1 MLRRHEKVLK
11 MPFKF
16 TKSSDQL
23 VLTLSGDIDLEITPD
38 VKNELSENL
47 EDVSRFEI
55 DGRQVNYIDSS
66 GISILVIAMQS
77 CKQKNIDFSISKAS
91 DELMRVIEL
100 AHLDKLFTIDEQ
112 TGPADLVDVDVFSDT
127 GANDKKIVEN
137 IYQNDDDLI
146 AQELADLGGED
157 TASIGAAQN
166 SELSQ
171 DPIQENTESDAAT
184 DTENAENKGLF
195 KPGTF

>member
-1 MLRRHEKVLK
+1 

-16 TKSSDQL
+16 TKNSDQL

-38 VKNELSENL
+38 VKNDLAENL
-47 EDVSRFEI
+47 DEVSKLEI
-55 DGRQVNYIDSS
+55 DGQLVNYIDSS

-91 DELMRVIEL
+91 NELMRVIEL
-100 AHLDKLFTIDEQ
+100 AHLDKLLTINEQ

-127 GANDKKIVEN
+127 SANDKKIVEN

-146 AQELADLGGED
+146 AQELADLGGDE
-157 TASIGAAQN
+157 TASSVITDAPNPSDGNTKENNQNTDPEAA
-166 SELSQ
+166 S
-171 DPIQENTESDAAT
+171 
-184 DTENAENKGLF
+184 DTEKTENSGLF

>member
-1 MLRRHEKVLK
+1 

-16 TKSSDQL
+16 TKNSDQL

-38 VKNELSENL
+38 VKNDLAENL
-47 EDVSRFEI
+47 DEVSKLEI
-55 DGRQVNYIDSS
+55 DGQLVNYIDSS

-91 DELMRVIEL
+91 SELMRVIEL
-100 AHLDKLFTIDEQ
+100 AHLDKLLTINEQ

-146 AQELADLGGED
+146 AQELADLGGDE
-157 TASIGAAQN
+157 TASSVITDAPNPSDGNTKENNQNTDPEAA
-166 SELSQ
+166 S
-171 DPIQENTESDAAT
+171 
-184 DTENAENKGLF
+184 DTEKTENSGLF

>member
-1 MLRRHEKVLK
+1 

-16 TKSSDQL
+16 TKNSDQL

-38 VKNELSENL
+38 VKNDLAENL
-47 EDVSRFEI
+47 DEVSKLEI
-55 DGRQVNYIDSS
+55 DGQQVNYIDSS

-91 DELMRVIEL
+91 SELMRVIEL
-100 AHLDKLFTIDEQ
+100 AHLDKLLTINEQ

-146 AQELADLGGED
+146 AQELADLGGDE
-157 TASIGAAQN
+157 TASSAISDASSPSDEN
-166 SELSQ
+166 T
-171 DPIQENTESDAAT
+171 QENNQNTDSEAAS
-184 DTENAENKGLF
+184 DTEKTENSGLF

>member
-1 MLRRHEKVLK
+1 

-16 TKSSDQL
+16 TKNSDQL

-38 VKNELSENL
+38 VKNDLAENL
-47 EDVSRFEI
+47 DEVSKLEI
-55 DGRQVNYIDSS
+55 DGQLVNYIDSS

-91 DELMRVIEL
+91 NELMRVIEL
-100 AHLDKLFTIDEQ
+100 AHLDKLLTINEQ

-146 AQELADLGGED
+146 AQELADLGGDE
-157 TASIGAAQN
+157 TASSVITDAPDPSDGNTKENNQNTDPEAA
-166 SELSQ
+166 S
-171 DPIQENTESDAAT
+171 
-184 DTENAENKGLF
+184 DTEKTENSGLF

>member
-1 MLRRHEKVLK
+1 

-16 TKSSDQL
+16 TKNSDQL

-38 VKNELSENL
+38 VKNDLAENL
-47 EDVSRFEI
+47 DEVSKLEI
-55 DGRQVNYIDSS
+55 DGQLVNYIDSS

-91 DELMRVIEL
+91 NELMRVIEL
-100 AHLDKLFTIDEQ
+100 AHLDKLLTINEQ

-127 GANDKKIVEN
+127 SANDKKIVEN

-146 AQELADLGGED
+146 AQELADLGGDE
-157 TASIGAAQN
+157 TASSVITDAPNPSDGNTKENNQSTDPEAA
-166 SELSQ
+166 S
-171 DPIQENTESDAAT
+171 
-184 DTENAENKGLF
+184 DTEKTENSGLF

>member
-1 MLRRHEKVLK
+1 

-16 TKSSDQL
+16 TKNNNQL

-38 VKNELSENL
+38 VKNDLAENL
-47 EDVSRFEI
+47 DEVSKLEI
-55 DGRQVNYIDSS
+55 DGQLVNYIDSS

-91 DELMRVIEL
+91 SELMRVIEL
-100 AHLDKLFTIDEQ
+100 AHLDKLLTINEQ

-146 AQELADLGGED
+146 AQELADLGGDE
-157 TASIGAAQN
+157 TASSVITDAPNPSEGNTQDNNQNTAPEAA
-166 SELSQ
+166 S
-171 DPIQENTESDAAT
+171 
-184 DTENAENKGLF
+184 DTEKTENSGLF

>member
-1 MLRRHEKVLK
+1 

-16 TKSSDQL
+16 NKNSDQL

-47 EDVSRFEI
+47 EDISKFEI

-66 GISILVIAMQS
+66 GISILVIAMQN

-91 DELMRVIEL
+91 EELMRVIEL

-127 GANDKKIVEN
+127 GDNDKKIVEN

-157 TASIGAAQN
+157 TAPIDATQN

-171 DPIQENTESDAAT
+171 DLIQENTESDAAT

>member
-1 MLRRHEKVLK
+1 

-16 TKSSDQL
+16 TKNSDQL

-38 VKNELSENL
+38 VKNDLAENL
-47 EDVSRFEI
+47 DEVSKLEI
-55 DGRQVNYIDSS
+55 DGQQVNYIDSS

-91 DELMRVIEL
+91 NELMRVIEL
-100 AHLDKLFTIDEQ
+100 AHLDKLLTINEQ

-146 AQELADLGGED
+146 AQELADLGGDE
-157 TASIGAAQN
+157 TASSAISDASSPSDEN
-166 SELSQ
+166 T
-171 DPIQENTESDAAT
+171 QENNQNTDSEAAS
-184 DTENAENKGLF
+184 DTEKTENSGLF

>member
-1 MLRRHEKVLK
+1 

-16 TKSSDQL
+16 TKNSDQL

-38 VKNELSENL
+38 VKNDLAENL
-47 EDVSRFEI
+47 DEVSKLEI
-55 DGRQVNYIDSS
+55 DGQLVNYIDSS

-91 DELMRVIEL
+91 NELMRVIEL
-100 AHLDKLFTIDEQ
+100 AHLDKLLTINEQ

-137 IYQNDDDLI
+137 IIQNDDDLI
-146 AQELADLGGED
+146 AQELADLGGDE
-157 TASIGAAQN
+157 TASSVITDAPNPSDGNTKENNQNTDPEAA
-166 SELSQ
+166 S
-171 DPIQENTESDAAT
+171 
-184 DTENAENKGLF
+184 DTEKTENSGLF

>member
-1 MLRRHEKVLK
+1 

-16 TKSSDQL
+16 TKNSDQL

-38 VKNELSENL
+38 VKNDLAENL
-47 EDVSRFEI
+47 DEVSKLEI
-55 DGRQVNYIDSS
+55 DGQQVNYIDSS

-91 DELMRVIEL
+91 NELMRVIEL
-100 AHLDKLFTIDEQ
+100 AHLDKLLTINEQ

-146 AQELADLGGED
+146 AQELADLGGDE
-157 TASIGAAQN
+157 TASSAISDASSPSDEN
-166 SELSQ
+166 T
-171 DPIQENTESDAAT
+171 QENNQNTDPEAAS
-184 DTENAENKGLF
+184 DTEKPENSGLF

>member
-1 MLRRHEKVLK
+1 

-16 TKSSDQL
+16 TKNNNQL

-38 VKNELSENL
+38 VKNDLAENL
-47 EDVSRFEI
+47 DEVSKLEI
-55 DGRQVNYIDSS
+55 DGQLVNYIDSS

-91 DELMRVIEL
+91 NELMRVIEL
-100 AHLDKLFTIDEQ
+100 AHLDKLLTINEQ

-146 AQELADLGGED
+146 AQELADLGGDE
-157 TASIGAAQN
+157 TASSVITDAPNPSDGNTKENNQNTDPEAA
-166 SELSQ
+166 S
-171 DPIQENTESDAAT
+171 
-184 DTENAENKGLF
+184 DTEKTENSGLF

>member
-1 MLRRHEKVLK
+1 
-11 MPFKF
+11 
-16 TKSSDQL
+16 
-23 VLTLSGDIDLEITPD
+23 
-38 VKNELSENL
+38 
-47 EDVSRFEI
+47 
-55 DGRQVNYIDSS
+55 
-66 GISILVIAMQS
+66 
-77 CKQKNIDFSISKAS
+77 
-91 DELMRVIEL
+91 MRVIEL

-127 GANDKKIVEN
+127 GDNDKKIVEN

-146 AQELADLGGED
+146 AQELADLGSED

-184 DTENAENKGLF
+184 GTENAENKGLF

>member
-1 MLRRHEKVLK
+1 

-16 TKSSDQL
+16 AKNSDQL

-38 VKNELSENL
+38 VKNDLAENL
-47 EDVSRFEI
+47 DDVSKLEI
-55 DGRQVNYIDSS
+55 DGQLVNYIDSS

-100 AHLDKLFTIDEQ
+100 AHLDKLLSIDEQ

-137 IYQNDDDLI
+137 IHQNDDDLI
-146 AQELADLGGED
+146 AQELADLRGDETATSVTSED
-157 TASIGAAQN
+157 LKP
-166 SELSQ
+166 SEGTT
-171 DPIQENTESDAAT
+171 QENTQNDHTEASSDT
-184 DTENAENKGLF
+184 GKAENSGLF

>member
-1 MLRRHEKVLK
+1 

-16 TKSSDQL
+16 TKNSDQL

-38 VKNELSENL
+38 VKNDLAENL
-47 EDVSRFEI
+47 DEVSKLEI
-55 DGRQVNYIDSS
+55 DGQQVNYIDSS

-91 DELMRVIEL
+91 NELMRVIEL
-100 AHLDKLFTIDEQ
+100 AHLDKLLTINEQ

-146 AQELADLGGED
+146 AQELADLGGDE
-157 TASIGAAQN
+157 TASSAISDASSPSDEN
-166 SELSQ
+166 T
-171 DPIQENTESDAAT
+171 QENNQNTDPEAASDNEKP
-184 DTENAENKGLF
+184 ENSGLF

>member
-1 MLRRHEKVLK
+1 

-16 TKSSDQL
+16 TKNSDQL

-38 VKNELSENL
+38 VKNDLAENL
-47 EDVSRFEI
+47 DEVSKLEI
-55 DGRQVNYIDSS
+55 DGQLVNYIDSS

-91 DELMRVIEL
+91 NELMRVIEL
-100 AHLDKLFTIDEQ
+100 AHLDKLLTINEQ

-137 IYQNDDDLI
+137 IHQNDDDLI
-146 AQELADLGGED
+146 AQELADLGGDE
-157 TASIGAAQN
+157 TASSNITDAPTPSEGNTQDNNQNNNQNTDPEAA
-166 SELSQ
+166 S
-171 DPIQENTESDAAT
+171 
-184 DTENAENKGLF
+184 DTEKTENSGLF

>member
-1 MLRRHEKVLK
+1 

-16 TKSSDQL
+16 TKNSDQL

-38 VKNELSENL
+38 VKNDLAENL
-47 EDVSRFEI
+47 DEVSKLEI
-55 DGRQVNYIDSS
+55 DGQQVNYIDSS

-91 DELMRVIEL
+91 NELMRVIEL
-100 AHLDKLFTIDEQ
+100 AHLDKLLTINEQ

-146 AQELADLGGED
+146 AQELADLGGDE
-157 TASIGAAQN
+157 TASSAISDASSPSDEN
-166 SELSQ
+166 T
-171 DPIQENTESDAAT
+171 QENNQNTDSEAAS
-184 DTENAENKGLF
+184 DTEKPENSGLF

>member
-1 MLRRHEKVLK
+1 
-11 MPFKF
+11 
-16 TKSSDQL
+16 
-23 VLTLSGDIDLEITPD
+23 
-38 VKNELSENL
+38 
-47 EDVSRFEI
+47 
-55 DGRQVNYIDSS
+55 
-66 GISILVIAMQS
+66 MQS

-91 DELMRVIEL
+91 DELMRVVEL

-146 AQELADLGGED
+146 AQELADLGSED
-157 TASIGAAQN
+157 TASIGAAKL
-166 SELSQ
+166 ELSQ

-184 DTENAENKGLF
+184 GTENAENKGLARYVLDRSV
-195 KPGTF
+195 

>member
-1 MLRRHEKVLK
+1 

-16 TKSSDQL
+16 TKNSDQL

-38 VKNELSENL
+38 VKNDLAENL
-47 EDVSRFEI
+47 DEVSKLEI
-55 DGRQVNYIDSS
+55 DGQQVNYIDSS

-91 DELMRVIEL
+91 NELMRVIEL
-100 AHLDKLFTIDEQ
+100 AHLDKLLTINEQ

-146 AQELADLGGED
+146 AQELADLGGDE
-157 TASIGAAQN
+157 TASSAISDA
-166 SELSQ
+166 SSPSDEKT
-171 DPIQENTESDAAT
+171 QENNQNTDPEAAS
-184 DTENAENKGLF
+184 DTEKPENSGLF

>member
-1 MLRRHEKVLK
+1 

-16 TKSSDQL
+16 TKNSDQL

-38 VKNELSENL
+38 VKNDLAENL
-47 EDVSRFEI
+47 DEVSKLEI
-55 DGRQVNYIDSS
+55 DGQLVNYIDSS

-91 DELMRVIEL
+91 NELMRVIEL
-100 AHLDKLFTIDEQ
+100 AHLDKLLTINEQ

-137 IYQNDDDLI
+137 IHQNDDDLI
-146 AQELADLGGED
+146 AQELADLGGDE
-157 TASIGAAQN
+157 TASSDITDAPTPSEGNTQDNNQNNNQNTDPEAA
-166 SELSQ
+166 S
-171 DPIQENTESDAAT
+171 
-184 DTENAENKGLF
+184 DTEKTENSGLF

>member
-1 MLRRHEKVLK
+1 

-16 TKSSDQL
+16 TKNNNQL

-38 VKNELSENL
+38 VKNDLAENL
-47 EDVSRFEI
+47 DEVSKLEI
-55 DGRQVNYIDSS
+55 DGQLVNYIDSS

-91 DELMRVIEL
+91 SELMRVIEL
-100 AHLDKLFTIDEQ
+100 AHLDKLLTINEQ

-137 IYQNDDDLI
+137 IYQNNDDLI
-146 AQELADLGGED
+146 AQELADLGGDEMTSSD
-157 TASIGAAQN
+157 IIDAPIP
-166 SELSQ
+166 SEGNT
-171 DPIQENTESDAAT
+171 QENNQNTAPEATSDGEK
-184 DTENAENKGLF
+184 TENSSLF

>member
-1 MLRRHEKVLK
+1 

-16 TKSSDQL
+16 AKNSDQL

-38 VKNELSENL
+38 VKNDLAENL
-47 EDVSRFEI
+47 DEVSKLEI
-55 DGRQVNYIDSS
+55 DGQLVNYIDSS

-91 DELMRVIEL
+91 NELMRVIEL
-100 AHLDKLFTIDEQ
+100 AHLDKLLTINEQ

-146 AQELADLGGED
+146 AQELADLGGDE
-157 TASIGAAQN
+157 TASSVITDAPNPSDGNTKENNQNTDPEAA
-166 SELSQ
+166 S
-171 DPIQENTESDAAT
+171 
-184 DTENAENKGLF
+184 DTEKTENSGLF

>member
-1 MLRRHEKVLK
+1 

-16 TKSSDQL
+16 TKNSDQL

-38 VKNELSENL
+38 VKNDLAENL
-47 EDVSRFEI
+47 DEVSKLEI
-55 DGRQVNYIDSS
+55 DGQLVNYIDSS

-91 DELMRVIEL
+91 NELMRVIEL
-100 AHLDKLFTIDEQ
+100 AHLDKLLTINEQ

-146 AQELADLGGED
+146 AQELADLGGDE
-157 TASIGAAQN
+157 TASSVITDAPNPSDGNTKENNQN
-166 SELSQ
+166 T
-171 DPIQENTESDAAT
+171 DPEASSDT
-184 DTENAENKGLF
+184 GKAENSGLF

>member
-1 MLRRHEKVLK
+1 

-16 TKSSDQL
+16 TKNNNQL

-38 VKNELSENL
+38 VKNDLAENL
-47 EDVSRFEI
+47 DEVSKLEI
-55 DGRQVNYIDSS
+55 DGQLVNYIDSS

-91 DELMRVIEL
+91 SELMRVIEL
-100 AHLDKLFTIDEQ
+100 AHLDKLLTINEQ

-146 AQELADLGGED
+146 AQELADLGGDEMTSSD
-157 TASIGAAQN
+157 IIDAPIP
-166 SELSQ
+166 SEGNT
-171 DPIQENTESDAAT
+171 QENNQNTAPEAASDGEK
-184 DTENAENKGLF
+184 TENSSLF

>member
-1 MLRRHEKVLK
+1 

-16 TKSSDQL
+16 TKNNNQL

-38 VKNELSENL
+38 IKNDLAENL
-47 EDVSRFEI
+47 DEVSKLEI
-55 DGRQVNYIDSS
+55 DGQLVNYIDSS

-91 DELMRVIEL
+91 NELMRVIEL
-100 AHLDKLFTIDEQ
+100 AHLDKLLTINEQ

-146 AQELADLGGED
+146 AQELADLGGDE
-157 TASIGAAQN
+157 TASSVITDAPNPSDGNTKENNQNTDPEAA
-166 SELSQ
+166 S
-171 DPIQENTESDAAT
+171 
-184 DTENAENKGLF
+184 DTEKTENSGLF

>member
-66 GISILVIAMQS
+66 GISILVIAMQN

-127 GANDKKIVEN
+127 GDNDKKIVEN

-157 TASIGAAQN
+157 TAPIDATQN

-171 DPIQENTESDAAT
+171 DLIQENTESDAAT

>member
-1 MLRRHEKVLK
+1 MLHRHEKVLK

-23 VLTLSGDIDLEITPD
+23 VLTLSGDIDLEITPE

-47 EDVSRFEI
+47 EDISKFEI

-77 CKQKNIDFSISKAS
+77 CKQKNIYFSISKAS

-127 GANDKKIVEN
+127 GDNDKKIVEN

>member
-1 MLRRHEKVLK
+1 

-16 TKSSDQL
+16 TKNNNQL

-38 VKNELSENL
+38 VKNDLAENL
-47 EDVSRFEI
+47 DEVSKLEI
-55 DGRQVNYIDSS
+55 DGQLVNYIDSS

-91 DELMRVIEL
+91 SELMRVIEL
-100 AHLDKLFTIDEQ
+100 AHLDKLLTINEQ

-146 AQELADLGGED
+146 AQELADLGGDEMTSPD
-157 TASIGAAQN
+157 IIDAPTP
-166 SELSQ
+166 SEGNT
-171 DPIQENTESDAAT
+171 QENNQNTAPEAASDGEK
-184 DTENAENKGLF
+184 TENSSLF

>member
-1 MLRRHEKVLK
+1 

-16 TKSSDQL
+16 TKNNNQL

-38 VKNELSENL
+38 VKNDLAENL
-47 EDVSRFEI
+47 DEVSKLEI
-55 DGRQVNYIDSS
+55 DGQLVNYIDSS

-91 DELMRVIEL
+91 SELMRVIEL
-100 AHLDKLFTIDEQ
+100 AHLDKLLTINEQ

-146 AQELADLGGED
+146 AQELADLGGDE
-157 TASIGAAQN
+157 TASSVITDAPNPSEGNTQDNNQNTAPEAA
-166 SELSQ
+166 
-171 DPIQENTESDAAT
+171 SDT
-184 DTENAENKGLF
+184 KKTENSGLF

>member
-1 MLRRHEKVLK
+1 

-16 TKSSDQL
+16 TKNSDQL

-38 VKNELSENL
+38 VKNDLAENL
-47 EDVSRFEI
+47 DEVSKLEI
-55 DGRQVNYIDSS
+55 DGQLVNYIDSS

-91 DELMRVIEL
+91 NELMRVIEL
-100 AHLDKLFTIDEQ
+100 AHLDKLLTINEQ

-146 AQELADLGGED
+146 AQELADLGGDE
-157 TASIGAAQN
+157 TASSVITDAPNPSDGNTKENNQNTDPEAA
-166 SELSQ
+166 S
-171 DPIQENTESDAAT
+171 
-184 DTENAENKGLF
+184 DTEKTENSGLF